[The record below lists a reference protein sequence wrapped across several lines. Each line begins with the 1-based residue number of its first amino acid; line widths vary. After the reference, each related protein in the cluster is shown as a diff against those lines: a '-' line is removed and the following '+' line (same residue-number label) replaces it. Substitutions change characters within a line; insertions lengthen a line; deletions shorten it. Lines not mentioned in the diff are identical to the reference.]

1 MSPLSIR
8 IRNYTF
14 TLAPRFAE
22 GTVLTLGEAQAM
34 NQLFCENVRNNTD
47 QWVIAELDRA
57 PAGATLS
64 QAQINDLQERI
75 RQYAEAYQFLPR
87 GSNRLRQSAVEVEMI
102 EIVEVLVAEQ
112 KLEGEAA
119 EEFRQRLLA
128 DPKVQAVARER
139 LTQRQQIAGKA
150 LQDIL

>member
-8 IRNYTF
+8 IRTYTF
-14 TLAPRFAE
+14 SLAPRFAE

-47 QWVIAELDRA
+47 QWVIAELD
-57 PAGATLS
+57 AGPQDAGLS
-64 QAQINDLQERI
+64 QDQVQELQERI
-75 RQYAEAYQFLPR
+75 TAYAEAYQFLPR
-87 GSNRLRQSAVEVEMI
+87 GSSRLRQSAVAVEMA

-112 KLEGEAA
+112 GLEGEAA
-119 EEFRQRLLA
+119 AEFRSRLLV
-128 DPKVQAVARER
+128 DPKVQALARER